1 MPAPKHLHPRSR
13 ASILGLVSLGFA
25 LAAMIAVA
33 VVAVN
38 SNDVRSPER
47 PAATGT
53 QPPTVTSTPLAP
65 TPKLPSGT
73 TYIARAAVAQVA
85 VYDSP
90 QATTAKKH
98 FANPWYINN
107 DPKTAVPLVF
117 HVEEVRTDGWL
128 HVLLPVRPN
137 SSTGWI
143 RTSEVT
149 LSTTQY
155 RITVALGAHRLTVY
169 RGAQVLVTDTVA
181 VGTHQTPTPLGNF
194 YIRALL
200 KAPDPNTA
208 YGPFAYGLS
217 GYSEVLEQFAGGDAE
232 VGIHGN
238 NDPSVLGKNVSHG
251 CVRMSNATITM
262 LTKLLPLGTPV
273 AIVR

>member
-1 MPAPKHLHPRSR
+1 LAQLAISCW
-13 ASILGLVSLGFA
+13 
-25 LAAMIAVA
+25 LAAMIAVG
-33 VVAVN
+33 VV
-38 SNDVRSPER
+38 
-47 PAATGT
+47 
-53 QPPTVTSTPLAP
+53 TVQSADDTSTGARVATTQMPTATRTPSAP
-65 TPKLPSGT
+65 TPRLPSGT
-73 TYIARAAVAQVA
+73 SYIARA
-85 VYDSP
+85 
-90 QATTAKKH
+90 TAARVDVFTNANAGTPRQR

-128 HVLLPVRPN
+128 RVLLPVRPN

-143 RTSEVT
+143 RASDVT
-149 LSTTQY
+149 LSTTRY
-155 RITVALGAHRLTVY
+155 RITVALRAHRLTAY
-169 RGAQVLVTDTVA
+169 RGDEVVVKETVA
-181 VGTHQTPTPLGNF
+181 VGTRATPTPTGKF

-238 NDPSVLGKNVSHG
+238 NDASKLGKNVSHG
-251 CVRMSNATITM
+251 CVRMSNAAITL

-273 AIVR
+273 DIVP